1 MLPQHRGLWWIWD
14 ASFRVRGT
22 LGQVSGVQVGTAS
35 TDTAL
40 SARRMLVIAVR
51 STLNNGNNKNKAAW
65 RKGENKLNPNE
76 VARTHQH
83 GHFME
88 IILKRKKKASSLDQ
102 RIWDTAA
109 RAQSHKDTLGEDIPA
124 EIPHP

>member
-1 MLPQHRGLWWIWD
+1 MLPQHHGLWWIWD

-76 VARTHQH
+76 VA
-83 GHFME
+83 
-88 IILKRKKKASSLDQ
+88 
-102 RIWDTAA
+102 
-109 RAQSHKDTLGEDIPA
+109 
-124 EIPHP
+124 